1 MTFFSHVG
9 MPCNKFSPNLMWKY
23 QIIPFI
29 FLRTTRS
36 RVSSKNRSVPPNS
49 ILCSSSS
56 LWPPTPAHASVS
68 LLLSSS
74 SSAVCFVLISSL
86 SSFLRPLMLLASFLS
101 SAVRRTLPLLLLL
114 LPSSCNFCCICL
126 LWLLLLLPSSSP
138 VATWIPALTCFLIMG
153 STHGMWTVSSQFMIM
168 INNLKKC
175 RKTSVMKIFW

>member
-1 MTFFSHVG
+1 MTFFSHIE

-29 FLRTTRS
+29 FLGTTRS

-49 ILCSSSS
+49 ILRSSSS

-101 SAVRRTLPLLLLL
+101 SAVRRTLPLQLL
-114 LPSSCNFCCICL
+114 LPPLTTAASSFLFSSRYLDSCTDM
-126 LWLLLLLPSSSP
+126 LPNY
-138 VATWIPALTCFLIMG
+138 G
-153 STHGMWTVSSQFMIM
+153 
-168 INNLKKC
+168 INPWNVDC
-175 RKTSVMKIFW
+175 